1 MHFRSVNQHDSAS
14 SLMKYD
20 SLMHGRNGHQSSQSQ
35 QRYFTP
41 PSLFKLQLHIKDLD
55 MYQRSCIKM
64 LCSWT
69 GEDTIEGQ
77 RVQQRMQS
85 QNQVSDRFS
94 RVKGLLSV
102 DRGGL
107 VGSWSVVGITFAGAE
122 NTRHG
127 IERERGALI
136 FNAPLFA
143 RRAIGR
149 DDFGRGS
156 TAACRQE
163 RGG

>member
-1 MHFRSVNQHDSAS
+1 
-14 SLMKYD
+14 
-20 SLMHGRNGHQSSQSQ
+20 
-35 QRYFTP
+35 
-41 PSLFKLQLHIKDLD
+41 
-55 MYQRSCIKM
+55 M

-85 QNQVSDRFS
+85 QSQVSDRFS

-122 NTRHG
+122 NTRHQTR
-127 IERERGALI
+127 ERERDALI
-136 FNAPLFA
+136 FDGPLFA

>member
-1 MHFRSVNQHDSAS
+1 
-14 SLMKYD
+14 
-20 SLMHGRNGHQSSQSQ
+20 
-35 QRYFTP
+35 
-41 PSLFKLQLHIKDLD
+41 
-55 MYQRSCIKM
+55 M

-85 QNQVSDRFS
+85 QSQVSDRFS

-107 VGSWSVVGITFAGAE
+107 VGSWSVVGGITFAGAE

-136 FNAPLFA
+136 FNGPLFA

-149 DDFGRGS
+149 DDFGQGS

>member
-1 MHFRSVNQHDSAS
+1 
-14 SLMKYD
+14 
-20 SLMHGRNGHQSSQSQ
+20 
-35 QRYFTP
+35 
-41 PSLFKLQLHIKDLD
+41 
-55 MYQRSCIKM
+55 M

-69 GEDTIEGQ
+69 GEDTIEEQ
-77 RVQQRMQS
+77 RVQQRMQNQS
-85 QNQVSDRFS
+85 QVSDRFS

-107 VGSWSVVGITFAGAE
+107 VGSWSVVGGITFAGAE
-122 NTRHG
+122 NTRPG